1 MKNLFL
7 STFALFAFSFSSQAQ
22 ETYPPNPPGEL
33 CLATTMQGC
42 ITTPSAPVYWYDVL
56 LCGPYKTMPT
66 ETAFQI
72 IREYLCQNGEFPEH
86 VYVERKFIPIP
97 DLEIIL

>member
-22 ETYPPNPPGEL
+22 ETNPPNPPGEL
-33 CLATTMQGC
+33 CLSVIIEGC
-42 ITTPSAPVYWYDVL
+42 YVPNKITFSYAVL

-66 ETAFQI
+66 EISKQI
-72 IREYLCQNGEFPEH
+72 IRDYLCENGEFPEN
-86 VYVERKFIPIP
+86 VYVQDVFIPRG
-97 DLEIIL
+97 